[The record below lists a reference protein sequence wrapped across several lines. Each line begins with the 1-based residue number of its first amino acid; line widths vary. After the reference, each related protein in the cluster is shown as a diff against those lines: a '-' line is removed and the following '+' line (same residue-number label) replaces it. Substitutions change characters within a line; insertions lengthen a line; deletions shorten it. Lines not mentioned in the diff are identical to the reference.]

1 MNVVVATF
9 NQEKALAGAFSDC
22 TTSPINRLQHFSPCC
37 GPGRCWAAGPA
48 PPGQSQLGIVSC
60 QPITVHLGQGAADD
74 GAVVLGGLL
83 HHDVRDTGSRAHCA
97 AADHYCDTLTCSAPV
112 LPWSCPVLPNQ
123 VTCQVPILP
132 LAKLPRVRTQ
142 ALTIYLMRC
151 EPSQ

>member
-1 MNVVVATF
+1 MNAVVATF

-22 TTSPINRLQHFSPCC
+22 TTSPINRLQHYSPCC

-97 AADHYCDTLTCSAPV
+97 TADHYCDTLTCFCPALVLSSVTQPSDLPSAYPTSSEAAQF
-112 LPWSCPVLPNQ
+112 WYD
-123 VTCQVPILP
+123 
-132 LAKLPRVRTQ
+132 KLIRST
-142 ALTIYLMRC
+142 
-151 EPSQ
+151 